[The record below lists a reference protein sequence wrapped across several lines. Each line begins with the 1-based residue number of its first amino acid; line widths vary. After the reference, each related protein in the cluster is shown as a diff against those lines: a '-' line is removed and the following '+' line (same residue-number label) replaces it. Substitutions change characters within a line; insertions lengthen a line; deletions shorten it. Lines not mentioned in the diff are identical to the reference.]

1 MYKKKERTNYCA
13 CCTKLKYFETGVCSH
28 SSQPRLDRVEV
39 LKLLKEYFPD
49 ETAASNNL
57 HRSCTQLSE
66 NERGRMKKQKDKFQ
80 HKWLFEESLALSKE
94 TGMWWL
100 LYVEGQG
107 MFCLLCRI
115 HNTKNPFNK
124 DSKFNSEPSVRFKRS
139 ALYNSNVQPGE
150 KKDLGHSQSAG
161 HVSTFLLELE
171 RRKSPLAQDYNDVL
185 KQSDKVTY
193 NAMLAAYWLAFEEVA
208 NSKLK
213 SLLKLREQ
221 AGLVEMKH
229 WTNRSER
236 CQREQR
242 LLIGQLIKKK
252 VLDNIKEAQY
262 FSILVDEV
270 SDCAVMEQLLIYI
283 GYVDVNGEP
292 HFEFVEVKDCL
303 ADSDSADAET
313 ITKLITSELSECGL
327 NLNYVCG
334 FGSDG
339 ASVMAGSRNGVGVRL
354 QRVCPVMV
362 RGHCVNH
369 RLALACG
376 DSNDEVKFIE
386 TIEVTLRQ
394 LWYWMEHPK
403 RCRAYIKIC
412 ENLRTIQFSAANKP
426 SLAVKVQKAC
436 RTRWL
441 STGQSV
447 SSVCRNLPEL
457 LQTLRKFV
465 ALRDATADGL
475 LRRINDV
482 KFVGALVILN
492 AVLPHLNSLSKIFQQ
507 NKIHYSCIKPTLQS
521 TKANIANVRETMKP
535 LADLKEL
542 IDGQYKDL
550 ELTLSPASEQYLTRL
565 CVNYTNAL
573 EKNLDRRVGEAAP
586 VLEAFSIFDPTAL
599 PKTTQPEFQSYGIES
614 VKILAKQFIFNEEQ
628 MLAQWNNFKYVMAS
642 DSWKPPQHILSGGK
656 ATELSPTE
664 WILRKMVRE
673 QASLELSYSF
683 LVDSAKICLTQPISN
698 AVVERGASAVKR
710 IKTRLRNRMKND
722 MLSMLLH
729 VSVNGPLPQSPAC
742 HEILLEAS
750 KIWRRTHKRK
760 QPSTSLFSLP
770 KVGGHEHAEEEKPVT
785 CAVGVQT
792 DAVVLGK
799 ESFDNNKI

>member
-1 MYKKKERTNYCA
+1 M
-13 CCTKLKYFETGVCSH
+13 
-28 SSQPRLDRVEV
+28 
-39 LKLLKEYFPD
+39 
-49 ETAASNNL
+49 
-57 HRSCTQLSE
+57 
-66 NERGRMKKQKDKFQ
+66 
-80 HKWLFEESLALSKE
+80 
-94 TGMWWL
+94 
-100 LYVEGQG
+100 
-107 MFCLLCRI
+107 
-115 HNTKNPFNK
+115 
-124 DSKFNSEPSVRFKRS
+124 
-139 ALYNSNVQPGE
+139 
-150 KKDLGHSQSAG
+150 
-161 HVSTFLLELE
+161 
-171 RRKSPLAQDYNDVL
+171 
-185 KQSDKVTY
+185 
-193 NAMLAAYWLAFEEVA
+193 
-208 NSKLK
+208 
-213 SLLKLREQ
+213 
-221 AGLVEMKH
+221 
-229 WTNRSER
+229 
-236 CQREQR
+236 
-242 LLIGQLIKKK
+242 
-252 VLDNIKEAQY
+252 
-262 FSILVDEV
+262 
-270 SDCAVMEQLLIYI
+270 
-283 GYVDVNGEP
+283 
-292 HFEFVEVKDCL
+292 
-303 ADSDSADAET
+303 
-313 ITKLITSELSECGL
+313 
-327 NLNYVCG
+327 
-334 FGSDG
+334 
-339 ASVMAGSRNGVGVRL
+339 
-354 QRVCPVMV
+354 
-362 RGHCVNH
+362 
-369 RLALACG
+369 
-376 DSNDEVKFIE
+376 
-386 TIEVTLRQ
+386 
-394 LWYWMEHPK
+394 
-403 RCRAYIKIC
+403 
-412 ENLRTIQFSAANKP
+412 
-426 SLAVKVQKAC
+426 
-436 RTRWL
+436 
-441 STGQSV
+441 
-447 SSVCRNLPEL
+447 SSVCRNLPAL

-599 PKTTQPEFQSYGIES
+599 PKTTEPEFQSYGIES

-656 ATELSPTE
+656 ATELPPTE

-673 QASLELSYSF
+673 QASLELSYSL

-760 QPSTSLFSLP
+760 QPSTSLFPLP
-770 KVGGHEHAEEEKPVT
+770 KVGEHEHAEEEKPVT